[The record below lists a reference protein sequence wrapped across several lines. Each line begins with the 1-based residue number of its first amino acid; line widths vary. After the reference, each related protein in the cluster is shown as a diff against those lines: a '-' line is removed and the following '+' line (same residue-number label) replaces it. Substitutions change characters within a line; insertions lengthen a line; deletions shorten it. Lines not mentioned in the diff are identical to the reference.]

1 MEVRDE
7 EQCREL
13 FLRFYRTGEL
23 FERGGGDASEF
34 SSPAKDAMRLTGD
47 LRWFVGDRLLFH
59 FSKENLEPEMTGQIF
74 SV

>member
-34 SSPAKDAMRLTGD
+34 SLPAKDAMRLTAAGST
-47 LRWFVGDRLLFH
+47 RLPKIPLAAGTPTYADGF
-59 FSKENLEPEMTGQIF
+59 
-74 SV
+74 